1 MMHAMA
7 SPGRESEPVNL
18 QLLVDLIP
26 ALIHAGLPN
35 GELDDFNQTSLT
47 YVGLALEDLSGWKWA
62 AAIHPEDVAAMV
74 EKWRAARVFISPCPG
89 KSRMLNEG

>member
-1 MMHAMA
+1 MA
-7 SPGRESEPVNL
+7 SQEHKSEPMNL
-18 QLLVDLIP
+18 QLLIDSNP
-26 ALIHAGLPN
+26 ALIHTGLPN

-74 EKWRAARVFISPCPG
+74 EKRRAAQVFISPCPG
-89 KSRMLNEG
+89 KSRMLDEG